1 MSRDKV
7 AKSNALHESEQP
19 LDLSKRHNDK
29 NIIKQSLKSLIQ
41 TRRLAE
47 GKGLL
52 NVTFTN
58 QEATAHEL
66 TKEEQQRQCERK
78 EQNRRAA
85 HKCRQKKKHKLEYLT
100 VEKDKLKKRKKWLEQ
115 TLISLEKEKDT
126 LLQTLREDGNKK
138 MTVIKSEPN
147 TDTKSS
153 NSSMMEKSC
162 ILQNNKSH
170 ICCECDSQSHNP
182 KNCNQNSSCQFK
194 AKERLSCDNK
204 TPNQTSLE
212 NDDRIAFFNYYM
224 KMKGNDDDCS
234 NDKVSLLDSSQ
245 SNKYYSSIDEYDD
258 YSDSD
263 SSTSEGYLVI
273 YESETDSSDL
283 LSNSQSS

>member
-19 LDLSKRHNDK
+19 LDLSKPHNDK

-52 NVTFTN
+52 NVTFTHE
-58 QEATAHEL
+58 EAAAHEL
-66 TKEEQQRQCERK
+66 TKEEQLRQSERK

-126 LLQTLREDGNKK
+126 LLQTLREDGNKE

-147 TDTKSS
+147 TGIEGS
-153 NSSMMEKSC
+153 NSSMMGKSC
-162 ILQNNKSH
+162 ILQNSKSH
-170 ICCECDSQSHNP
+170 ICCECENQSHDP
-182 KNCNQNSSCQFK
+182 KNCNQNSPCQFK
-194 AKERLSCDNK
+194 AKERLSCDK
-204 TPNQTSLE
+204 QTPNQTSLD
-212 NDDRIAFFNYYM
+212 NDDRLAFFNYYM
-224 KMKGNDDDCS
+224 KMKGNNDDCS
-234 NDKVSLLDSSQ
+234 NDKDSLLDSSQ

-263 SSTSEGYLVI
+263 SSDSEGYLVI
-273 YESETDSSDL
+273 YESESDSDMF
-283 LSNSQSS
+283 SNSQSS